1 MVVNVTRVSSV
12 VHLERRQGTQH
23 QPPAAVGDVEMT
35 NVRQLRS
42 IARRTTGPWT
52 VTRRMAETVDCNTSE
67 HRGIEAQD
75 IGALAYRRCSR
86 SAKACWVLFVS

>member
-1 MVVNVTRVSSV
+1 
-12 VHLERRQGTQH
+12 
-23 QPPAAVGDVEMT
+23 MT

-67 HRGIEAQD
+67 HRSIVAQD

-86 SAKACWVLFVS
+86 SAKACWVFFVS

>member
-1 MVVNVTRVSSV
+1 MVNATRVGSV

-23 QPPAAVGDVEMT
+23 QPPGSRRGEKMT

-42 IARRTTGPWT
+42 IARRTTRPWT

-67 HRGIEAQD
+67 HRSIVAQD

>member
-1 MVVNVTRVSSV
+1 MVVNATRVSSV

-23 QPPAAVGDVEMT
+23 QPPGSRRGRRNDQRPAT
-35 NVRQLRS
+35 RS
-42 IARRTTGPWT
+42 IARRTTGLWT
-52 VTRRMAETVDCNTSE
+52 VTRRMAETVDCNTPE
-67 HRGIEAQD
+67 HRSIVAQD